1 MIGGAVALHARDV
14 NGWVLPVLD
23 RKVDTKF
30 RDADLDVDLETTL
43 YKPLRDLIFEIA
55 VERPAAQR
63 TFRGGARSA

>member
-1 MIGGAVALHARDV
+1 
-14 NGWVLPVLD
+14 VLPVLD